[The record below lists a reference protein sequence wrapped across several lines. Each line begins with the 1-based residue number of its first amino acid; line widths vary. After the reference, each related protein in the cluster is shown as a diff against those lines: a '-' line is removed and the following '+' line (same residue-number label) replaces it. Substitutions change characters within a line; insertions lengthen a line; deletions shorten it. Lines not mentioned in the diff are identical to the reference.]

1 MHVGIIGGTGPAGM
15 GLAVRLAAAGTQV
28 TVGSRTATRAKEH
41 VDEVL
46 DRWSGRDLQIEGNDN
61 AEAARGDIVV
71 LATPW
76 DAAVVTA
83 RSLAEPLRGKVVVS
97 MANAL
102 LRVGDEF
109 QPLIPARGSVAESLQ
124 AGLPGSHV
132 GGAFH
137 HLPARLL
144 ASLDQELDCDV
155 LICGDRPE
163 AVEQTEQ
170 LVASIPGLRPVVAGT
185 LSMAG
190 AIEAFT
196 GVLLNV
202 NLRHKARSAVKLTG
216 L

>member
-1 MHVGIIGGTGPAGM
+1 M
-15 GLAVRLAAAGTQV
+15 GLAVRLASAGAQV

-41 VDEVL
+41 VDEIL
-46 DRWSGRDLQIEGNDN
+46 DRWSGRDLHIDGSDN

-76 DAAVVTA
+76 DAAVATA
-83 RSLAEPLRGKVVVS
+83 RTLAEPLRGKVVVS

-132 GGAFH
+132 GAAFH

-144 ASLDQELDCDV
+144 ANLEQELDCDV
-155 LICGDRPE
+155 LVCGDRPE

-170 LVASIPGLRPVVAGT
+170 LVASIAGLRPVVAGT

-202 NLRHKARSAVKLTG
+202 NMRHKARAALKLTG